1 MTSLKKEITQ
11 ETYAYKQIHVC
22 LYMYIYIRMYMYIT
36 YVYTLFKMPTM
47 EIQTN
52 TTYGRGKPYLY

>member
-1 MTSLKKEITQ
+1 MHTNR
-11 ETYAYKQIHVC
+11 Y
-22 LYMYIYIRMYMYIT
+22 MYMYIT